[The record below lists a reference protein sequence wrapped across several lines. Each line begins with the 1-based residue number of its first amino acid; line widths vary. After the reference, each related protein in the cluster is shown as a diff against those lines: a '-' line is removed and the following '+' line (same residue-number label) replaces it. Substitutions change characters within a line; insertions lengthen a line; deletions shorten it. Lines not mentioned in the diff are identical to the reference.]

1 MFGKGLY
8 FYFVENDFKVAA
20 NIEIW
25 KIFSFSL
32 IRNQPYLW
40 RCHSSRQE
48 KKERQLCPGLP
59 SWLPGVDGRH
69 EDGGQAQ
76 IHHGEHVPAPS
87 GDYDISSFNNRP
99 KEA

>member
-32 IRNQPYLW
+32 I
-40 RCHSSRQE
+40 
-48 KKERQLCPGLP
+48 
-59 SWLPGVDGRH
+59 
-69 EDGGQAQ
+69 
-76 IHHGEHVPAPS
+76 
-87 GDYDISSFNNRP
+87 
-99 KEA
+99 